1 MIRTFLAVGKPDVA
15 TFEVALR
22 AAVFRQTNELLG
34 WVLQQA
40 VDGLDMAYQARP
52 GEVFKGRMR
61 RQVDGLFGSV
71 SLCRDYYHD
80 PARRVGIAPA
90 DAALGWELGCT
101 PGLAQ
106 IICRAGSRESSYQE
120 AEASLE
126 EIGGMAVSARQIQR
140 MVQHIGPEVAVW
152 QKRPARREETTAKV
166 LYVSADGTGIPMC
179 RAELEGVT
187 GRQPDGSAKTRQVYL
202 GCVFTQHRI
211 DEKGSPV
218 RDWEST
224 TYVSTLGSVDAF
236 GPLLRQEAIR
246 RGLGATPDTVYIVD
260 GAVGLAALGESNFP
274 NATQIVDFYHGVEHA
289 SKVIEALLGS
299 RDHPEYKPRY
309 RRWKRRLLR
318 NGVKS
323 LIAETQAEANQ
334 LGRTEIVDKALHYFT
349 ENVDRMQYRTF
360 RKKGFFIG
368 SGVVEAGCKT
378 VIGKRCKQSG
388 MHWSRPG
395 ASNILDLRCLQQ
407 SRRLEAF
414 WEYRRHHLASRADPL
429 PLSTPR
435 GA

>member
-1 MIRTFLAVGKPDVA
+1 MAA
-15 TFEVALR
+15 FEVALR

-52 GEVFKGRMR
+52 GEVFKGRIK

-71 SLCRDYYHD
+71 SICRDYYHA
-80 PARRVGIAPA
+80 PAHRSGIAPA

-101 PGLAQ
+101 PGLARM
-106 IICRAGSRESSYQE
+106 ICRAGSRETSYQE

-126 EIGGMAVSARQIQR
+126 EIGGRAVSARQIQR

-152 QKRPARREETTAKV
+152 QKRPARREATTAKV
-166 LYVSADGTGIPMC
+166 LYVSADGTGIPMR
-179 RAELEGVT
+179 RAELEGVA

-202 GCVFTQHRI
+202 GCVFTQHRV

-218 RDWEST
+218 RDWDST
-224 TYVSTLGSVDAF
+224 TYVSTLGAVDAF

-246 RGLGATPDTVYIVD
+246 RGLGATAETVYIVD
-260 GAVGLAALGESNFP
+260 GAVGLAALGAANFP
-274 NATQIVDFYHGVEHA
+274 TATQIVDFFHGMEHA
-289 SKVIEALLGS
+289 GRVVEALLGS
-299 RDHPEYKPRY
+299 RDHPDFKPRH

-323 LIAETQAEANQ
+323 LITDAQVEAAR
-334 LGRTEIVDKALHYFT
+334 LGCDEAVNKALHYFT

-395 ASNILDLRCLQQ
+395 ASNILDLRCLQH
-407 SRRLEAF
+407 SRRLDAF
-414 WEYRRHHLASRADPL
+414 WEHRRHQLASRADTL
-429 PLSTPR
+429 PLTPS
-435 GA
+435 GGG

>member
-1 MIRTFLAVGKPDVA
+1 MA

-22 AAVFRQTNELLG
+22 TAVFRQTNELLG

-40 VDGLDMAYQARP
+40 VDSLDMAYQARP
-52 GEVFKGRMR
+52 GEVFKGRER
-61 RQVDGLFGSV
+61 RQVEGLFGSV

-80 PARRVGIAPA
+80 PAGRTGITPA
-90 DAALGWELGCT
+90 DALLGLEQGCT

-106 IICRAGSRESSYQE
+106 IICRAGSRESSYHE
-120 AEASLE
+120 AEVSLE

-140 MVQHIGPEVAVW
+140 LVQHIGPEAAVW

-166 LYVSADGTGIPMC
+166 LYISADGTGIPM
-179 RAELEGVT
+179 RKAELEGVD

-202 GCVFTQHRI
+202 GAVFTQHRV
-211 DEKGSPV
+211 DEKGSPI

-224 TYVSTLGSVDAF
+224 TYVSTLGTVDNF

-246 RGLGATPDTVYIVD
+246 RGLGATAETVYLVD
-260 GAVGLAALGESNFP
+260 GAVGLAALGTANFP
-274 NATQIVDFYHGVEHA
+274 NATQIVDFYHGVQHA
-289 SKVIEALLGS
+289 GLVIEALVGS

-318 NGVKS
+318 NGVKA
-323 LIAETQAEANQ
+323 LIAETQAEAAQ
-334 LGRTEIVDKALHYFT
+334 LGRDEAVDKALHYFK

-360 RKKGFFIG
+360 RRKGFFIG

-395 ASNILDLRCLQQ
+395 ASNILDLRCLNE
-407 SRRLEAF
+407 SRRIKAF
-414 WEYRRHHLASRADPL
+414 WEYRRHQLASRADAL
-429 PLSTPR
+429 PLTTP
-435 GA
+435 GGG